1 MQTLQPKQRLMI
13 LISGIFVELIIGTV
27 YAYSVIRVFLENEL
41 QLTHTESSIPYLTSL
56 AVFALMVMV
65 TGRYMTKRN
74 FLLFLITGILL
85 IGLGYIISAFAT
97 HYLIF
102 TLSYGLMIGSGVG
115 ILYSIPIQIIQT
127 VYDKNQGLAVG
138 LTVGGFGLSTVITAP
153 LLQMLFSTQGFS
165 NTLII
170 FGISSLIILSL
181 LMYFLLNN
189 IHVKLL
195 YKRQKE
201 VVYHA
206 NKKMFSLFFVI
217 FMIGIMFG
225 LSMIGLTG
233 YIGIEYFGLSISEI
247 SLFMILFASCNGLSR
262 PLFGFIYDKFGL
274 KFSIIFLSM
283 ITILIAALY
292 TLFNLNTT
300 LMFVVTISLSWATV
314 GGWLS
319 LMPIITK
326 DVFGKNS
333 FNRTYGNMYLSYGF
347 AAVLG
352 NLYTS
357 AMIDA
362 NIALNVIFIPVMILS
377 LLVIAT
383 MLIANIK
390 IVKTL

>member
-1 MQTLQPKQRLMI
+1 
-13 LISGIFVELIIGTV
+13 
-27 YAYSVIRVFLENEL
+27 
-41 QLTHTESSIPYLTSL
+41 
-56 AVFALMVMV
+56 
-65 TGRYMTKRN
+65 
-74 FLLFLITGILL
+74 
-85 IGLGYIISAFAT
+85 
-97 HYLIF
+97 
-102 TLSYGLMIGSGVG
+102 
-115 ILYSIPIQIIQT
+115 
-127 VYDKNQGLAVG
+127 
-138 LTVGGFGLSTVITAP
+138 AP

-247 SLFMILFASCNGLSR
+247 SLFMILFALCNGLSR
-262 PLFGFIYDKFGL
+262 PLFGFIYDKLGL
-274 KFSIIFLSM
+274 KFSIIFLSI
-283 ITILIAALY
+283 ITILISALY
-292 TLFNLNTT
+292 VLFNLNTT

-383 MLIANIK
+383 MLIARIK